1 MTPVAPR
8 MMNAWAVRDP
18 GPIEDGPLDLVAK
31 AVPAAGPGE
40 LLVRVDACVLIA
52 EDEAR
57 T

>member
-40 LLVRVDACVLIA
+40 LLVRVDACVLIT